1 MIIWWSPMG
10 WGWKISPPCTI
21 KKRKVGYRIRLLF
34 IRKLFL
40 SPPQLFLRKSSVN
53 NTGHLPWYHPNMWRR
68 DWSDLGNQDCSFEF
82 VSVKNENDHES
93 LEHYF
98 RHLHLLFHPT
108 KDWGVKTVDHVN
120 VCLALP
126 KKYSSLSLGQEL
138 EFALPDAHKHHT
150 RRPMFNLYF

>member
-53 NTGHLPWYHPNMWRR
+53 NTGHLPWYYPNTWRR

-82 VSVKNENDHES
+82 VSVKMKMTMKVWNTI
-93 LEHYF
+93 LGIFIYYF
-98 RHLHLLFHPT
+98 I
-108 KDWGVKTVDHVN
+108 
-120 VCLALP
+120 LP
-126 KKYSSLSLGQEL
+126 KTEVLKRWIMWM
-138 EFALPDAHKHHT
+138 FALHCLRNIPVCHLD
-150 RRPMFNLYF
+150 RS